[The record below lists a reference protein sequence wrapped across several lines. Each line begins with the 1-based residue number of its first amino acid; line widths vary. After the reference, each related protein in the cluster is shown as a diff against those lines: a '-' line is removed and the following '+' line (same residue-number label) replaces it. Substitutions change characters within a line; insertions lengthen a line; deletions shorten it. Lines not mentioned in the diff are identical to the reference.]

1 VSAIRD
7 AGGATIVVDENVAKF
22 MRLANC
28 YYVFE
33 MGRIV
38 FREDSDML
46 TKVLIYFG
54 GTPVSS
60 RF

>member
-7 AGGATIVVDENVAKF
+7 AGGATIVVDGNVAKL

-28 YYVFE
+28 YYAFE
-33 MGRIV
+33 KRRIV
-38 FREDSDML
+38 FREDSDTL
-46 TKVLIYFG
+46 EKVLIYFG
-54 GTPVSS
+54 DTSVSS